1 MGGTEGHPKERPG
14 ESKRGG
20 HPGHTDK
27 TKERERGRLGGIE
40 MKGER
45 DDVVDSSPVSIS
57 AFLLVRNRD
66 ADQLEKLSEN
76 DRFPSTN

>member
-27 TKERERGRLGGIE
+27 TREGGSMVGGTEVKGGRE
-40 MKGER
+40 DMR
-45 DDVVDSSPVSIS
+45 Y
-57 AFLLVRNRD
+57 
-66 ADQLEKLSEN
+66 
-76 DRFPSTN
+76 

>member
-1 MGGTEGHPKERPG
+1 MCVGGTEGHPKERPG

-27 TKERERGRLGGIE
+27 TRERGREREGGRVGGTE

-45 DDVVDSSPVSIS
+45 EDMRHWLGVHLSIF
-57 AFLLVRNRD
+57 AGYGYEL
-66 ADQLEKLSEN
+66 
-76 DRFPSTN
+76 

>member
-1 MGGTEGHPKERPG
+1 MWGTEGHPKERPG

-27 TKERERGRLGGIE
+27 TRERERGREGATE

-45 DDVVDSSPVSIS
+45 EDMRYWLGVHLSIF
-57 AFLLVRNRD
+57 AG
-66 ADQLEKLSEN
+66 SEL
-76 DRFPSTN
+76 